1 MKTYIKPETDYY
13 FPTLYILKTIE
24 KNLGAGFEFVDRV
37 EDAILIWDNEDEKTQ
52 PISKEFYKNL
62 QSNKSKL
69 THNQVFSGSPE
80 IKTVDGKKDVIAT
93 IFYLI
98 NCVQELQP
106 ASDELD
112 EYGRFKYEKS
122 YQARFNCI
130 EENLVQKEIE
140 AFCTEHGIKTESK
153 PSTFFISHDIDTI
166 YGSFLQDGFWAVK
179 NFKIGTI
186 LSILTN
192 ELIRK
197 PHWKNMDRILKLNS
211 EYDVRSTFFWLV
223 NQGAGKDNIM
233 NADYDLKN
241 EKALMKLVDNAGF
254 TNGLHKS
261 SSEMSINA
269 ELEKG
274 AIGTSYN
281 RYHFLNFSPHSD
293 WKKISDSN
301 LTLDCSLGFAER
313 YGFRNSYGHVFQPF
327 NIEENKPY
335 DFVEA
340 PLNFMDGTFH
350 KYMKSPSESIGNTII
365 EFFEKNKENC
375 HFSLLWH
382 NTYFTDYKYG
392 VFLDEYKKVM
402 AYIYE
407 NRIGHLVPEQLI
419 DQGKLEW

>member
-1 MKTYIKPETDYY
+1 MKIYIQPETDFY
-13 FPTLYILKTIE
+13 FPTLYVLKTIA
-24 KNLGAGFEFVDRV
+24 KNLSVEFEFVKSSA
-37 EDAILIWDNEDEKTQ
+37 DANLVWDDEADNSQ
-52 PISKEFYKNL
+52 PIAIDFWQNL
-62 QSNKSKL
+62 RTKKSKL
-69 THNQVFSGSPE
+69 SHKQVFSDAPE
-80 IKTVDGKKDVIAT
+80 IKKKEGKKDSIAT

-98 NCVQELQP
+98 NCLQELQP
-106 ASDELD
+106 SSEELD

-130 EENLVQKEIE
+130 EDNLVQKEINT
-140 AFCTEHGIKTESK
+140 FCSEHGIKTKSK
-153 PSTFFISHDIDTI
+153 PSTFFVSHDIDTI

-179 NFKIGTI
+179 NLKIGTI
-186 LSILTN
+186 LSILAN

-223 NQGAGKDNIM
+223 NKGAGGDNIM
-233 NADYDLKN
+233 NADYNLTS
-241 EKALMKLVDNAGF
+241 EKALLKQVSDAGF

-261 SSEMSINA
+261 SSKMTLDV

-274 AIGTSYN
+274 EIHTTYN
-281 RYHFLNFSPHSD
+281 RYHFLNFNPHSD
-293 WKKISDSN
+293 WSKISASK

-327 NIEENKPY
+327 DIEENKPF

-350 KYMKSPSESIGNTII
+350 KYMKMPRSQIGDTII
-365 EFFEKNKENC
+365 NFYEKNQENC

-392 VFLDEYKKVM
+392 GFLSEYKKVM

-407 NRIGHLVPEQLI
+407 NRIGHLVPQQLVEE
-419 DQGKLEW
+419 GKLEW